1 MRKSLYRIS
10 GFRGLMETKIRGV
23 EQELAMNT
31 VPSLPH
37 ASLGH
42 LVGMAVEELKNAG
55 LVTSIRVEDERSD
68 FMALNGF
75 RVYDD
80 MSHLELSSPSYN
92 SPLEAVVY
100 DKVAELFAFY
110 AVRGLKGY
118 FKEINVYKN
127 NVSNQRLGGDGGE
140 AWRAVSYSTHS
151 SILMD
156 RRVCNLGVWDEVE
169 AALIP
174 FMVARVPLIGGGD
187 LMPAPGGD
195 GFLRPGKEMRGEAL
209 RFAIS
214 PRALFAKKISS
225 NDTVSARGLLNQRD
239 DPHADPE
246 RYWRLHDI
254 NWEGLR
260 SPFQIYLRDSLETLV
275 MLAYEGGFL
284 GDPPELADPLA
295 SIKEISLD
303 AGSCDWKVAL
313 KDGRTVDALEEIMG
327 CFYLAGIEE
336 MLDEIGASETDMMG
350 FNVVGAT
357 LQGLSEGRLE
367 YFIDGLDWVTKK
379 MLIDEYAP
387 GDVEEALGICNQY
400 ALVDEAVLAYLG
412 EPVEAEGI
420 QTTFD
425 LERSMEFAGDA
436 IAIVDWTGFSRSVGG
451 AMKRGP
457 EGTREYIRCLVAREF
472 PFMAERIEW
481 ERITFPN
488 SKILL
493 DDPFGF
499 NREACGDALEEA
511 TTNLASFLNTVSR
524 LSLEGGRIIRTP
536 VDDHERRDG

>member
-1 MRKSLYRIS
+1 
-10 GFRGLMETKIRGV
+10 METKIRGV

-55 LVTSIRVEDERSD
+55 LVTSIRVEEKRFD

-80 MSHLELSSPSYN
+80 MLHLELSSPSYN

-100 DKVAELFAFY
+100 DKVAELFAYY

-127 NVSNQRLGGDGGE
+127 NVSNQYLGGDGGKT
-140 AWRAVSYSTHS
+140 WRAVSYSTHS

-156 RRVCNLGVWDEVE
+156 RRVCNLGIWNEVE

-187 LMPAPGGD
+187 LVPAPGGD
-195 GFLRPGKEMRGEAL
+195 GFPKPGKVMHGETL

-239 DPHADPE
+239 DPHADPD

-284 GDPPELADPLA
+284 EDPPELADPLA
-295 SIKEISLD
+295 SIKKISMD
-303 AGSCDWKVAL
+303 FGSCDWKVAL
-313 KDGRTVDALEEIMG
+313 KDGRTVDALEEIMEG
-327 CFYLAGIEE
+327 FYLAGIEE
-336 MLDEIGASETDMMG
+336 MLDEGGSSETDLMG
-350 FNVVGAT
+350 FNVVKAT

-379 MLIDEYAP
+379 MLIDEYAQ
-387 GDVEEALGICNQY
+387 GDMEEALGICNQY
-400 ALVDEAVLAYLG
+400 TLIDDTVLAYLG
-412 EPVEAEGI
+412 EPIDIDLV

-425 LERSMEFAGDA
+425 LERSLEFAKDA
-436 IAIVDWTGFSRSVGG
+436 IPGIDWNGFGRLVGE
-451 AMKRGP
+451 ALRKGP

-472 PFMAERIEW
+472 PFMAKRIEW

-488 SKILL
+488 EKILL
-493 DDPFGF
+493 YEPFGF
-499 NREACGDALEEA
+499 NREMCGDSLEEA
-511 TTNLASFLNTVSR
+511 TTNLDSFMNAVSR
-524 LSLEGGRIIRTP
+524 LRPDGDHIVQTP
-536 VDDHERRDG
+536 VDDHEQMYE